1 MAGLKRVPDAI
12 LDMASVNVDS
22 GAGDQPEPD
31 EATRRGA
38 RMRAVRSREAKPD
51 ADFWVGLEGGIEII
65 DNQLMAFAWMA
76 VQARV
81 GDVSEARSTTLPLPL
96 AVKKLVDG
104 GLELGA
110 ANDRVF
116 STVNSKQDGG
126 AYGLLTDG
134 LYTREGVYTQTLNY
148 GVDSFRQHALPT
160 VGGSTTEKEP
170 DLICLLH
177 GSKTRHRDRPYWAN
191 SGRRRDQIV
200 NA

>member
-1 MAGLKRVPDAI
+1 MKVVVASRNPVKIGAATQAFKTLFPDEI
-12 LDMASVNVDS
+12 LDMTSVNVDS
-22 GAGDQPEPD
+22 GAGDQPDSD

-38 RMRAVRSREAKPD
+38 RMRALRSRGAMPD

-81 GDVSEARSTTLPLPL
+81 GDVSEARSTTLPLPP
-96 AVKKLVDG
+96 AVKELVVS
-104 GLELGA
+104 GLELGE

-134 LYTREGVYTQTLNY
+134 LYTREDIYAQTLIM
-148 GVDSFRQHALPT
+148 ALIPF
-160 VGGSTTEKEP
+160 
-170 DLICLLH
+170 
-177 GSKTRHRDRPYWAN
+177 
-191 SGRRRDQIV
+191 V
-200 NA
+200 NALYPQSESRQKGRSRT